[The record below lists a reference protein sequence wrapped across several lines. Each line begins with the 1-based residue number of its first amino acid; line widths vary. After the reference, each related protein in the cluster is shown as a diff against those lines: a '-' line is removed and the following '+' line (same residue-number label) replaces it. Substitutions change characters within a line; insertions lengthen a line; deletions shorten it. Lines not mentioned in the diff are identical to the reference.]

1 MSIDES
7 ITLLGREETQ
17 GKSKNQRLWNII
29 CLIIGFGIILGSS
42 WFSMQQNIGINNEII
57 VLLTCFPGTLVALL
71 IAELMSK
78 MLDR

>member
-1 MSIDES
+1 MSIDEN

-17 GKSKNQRLWNII
+17 GKSKNQRLWNVI

>member
-1 MSIDES
+1 MNSDEN

-17 GKSKNQRLWNII
+17 GKFKNQRLWNIT

-42 WFSMQQNIGINNEII
+42 WFSMQQDIGINDKTII
-57 VLLTCFPGTLVALL
+57 LFTCFPGTLFALL

-78 MLDR
+78 VLDR

>member
-1 MSIDES
+1 MSIDEN

-29 CLIIGFGIILGSS
+29 CLIIGFGIISGSS

-57 VLLTCFPGTLVALL
+57 VLFTCFPGTLVALL

-78 MLDR
+78 MVDR